1 MIDVTKKQAASVTDD
16 SRRNPI
22 SRMLKHPKTDMGASA
37 ASNAAANKA
46 LERAPAPT
54 KATTSDSTAT
64 VGATIKIKGDISG
77 KEDIFVNGSIEGTVD
92 LANNDATVENSGR
105 VQGSIMAK
113 QVRIKGEVI
122 GDIEA
127 REKITIYA
135 TGTVQGTIISP
146 RVEVED
152 GAKFKGRIDMDID
165 AGKED
170 VAALKHPKN

>member
-1 MIDVTKKQAASVTDD
+1 MIDVTKKQAASVSED

-22 SRMLKHPKTDMGASA
+22 SRMLKQPRTGTDAPA
-37 ASNAAANKA
+37 ASNAAAKKA
-46 LERAPAPT
+46 VERAPMPS
-54 KATTSDSTAT
+54 KANTSDSTAT
-64 VGATIKIKGDISG
+64 VGATIRIKGDISG
-77 KEDIFVNGSIEGTVD
+77 KEDIFVNGSVEGTVD
-92 LANNDATVENSGR
+92 LADNDATVENSGR

-113 QVRIKGEVI
+113 QVRVKGEVI

-165 AGKED
+165 AGKDD
-170 VAALKHPKN
+170 VAALKYPKN